1 MTADDLARTLV
12 SECENRL
19 FNESL
24 PRLRKCLG
32 MLGEAEIWSRPNPET
47 NSVGNLVLHLCGN
60 VRQWICTGLGGQAD
74 TRDRAREFS
83 ERGPIPAREL
93 LERLERTMAEAR
105 AVIRSLD
112 VRTLLDRRPVQI
124 YEENAVSILIHVTE
138 HFSYHVG
145 QIAYFVKAR
154 KGGDLGFYAG
164 ADLNRRTPGKS
175 SGP

>member
-1 MTADDLARTLV
+1 MTADALARALI

-19 FNESL
+19 FDESL

-32 MLGEAEIWSRPNPET
+32 MLSEEEIWSRPNSEA

-60 VRQWICTGLGGQAD
+60 VRQWVCTGLGGQAD
-74 TRDRAREFS
+74 VRDRAREFS
-83 ERGPIPAREL
+83 ERGPIPTREL
-93 LERLERTMAEAR
+93 IERLELTMAEAR
-105 AVIRSLD
+105 AVIRELD
-112 VRTLLDRRPVQI
+112 VHTLLEKRPVQI
-124 YEENAVSILIHVTE
+124 YEENAVTILIHVTE

-164 ADLNRRTPGKS
+164 ADLNRRTPGKLP
-175 SGP
+175 GP